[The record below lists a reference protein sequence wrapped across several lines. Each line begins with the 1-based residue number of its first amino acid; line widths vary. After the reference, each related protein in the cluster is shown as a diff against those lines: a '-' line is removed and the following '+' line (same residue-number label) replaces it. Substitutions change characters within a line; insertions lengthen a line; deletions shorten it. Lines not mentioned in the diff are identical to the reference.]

1 MQPVDS
7 GVDQLVKQIAFQS
20 VNGHAI
26 SSSVSHVT
34 LLIIRSFLYNVM
46 PEINKR

>member
-26 SSSVSHVT
+26 PPLSAMLPH
-34 LLIIRSFLYNVM
+34 
-46 PEINKR
+46 